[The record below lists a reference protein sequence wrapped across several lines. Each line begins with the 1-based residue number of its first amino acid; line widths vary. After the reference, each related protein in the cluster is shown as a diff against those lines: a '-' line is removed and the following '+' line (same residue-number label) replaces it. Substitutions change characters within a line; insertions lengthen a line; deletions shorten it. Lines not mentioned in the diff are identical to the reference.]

1 MDSISMS
8 KVIALILAFS
18 PTFLMVNIGE
28 SFNIKLLLITLSYI
42 EPCFKDY
49 VVTNEQQP

>member
-1 MDSISMS
+1 MS
-8 KVIALILAFS
+8 
-18 PTFLMVNIGE
+18 
-28 SFNIKLLLITLSYI
+28 NIKLLLITLSYI